1 MLTHE
6 RLETGWTTTEEDR
19 AAAAELAARIPRR
32 VFDAHMHLYD
42 IQHFPRLSP
51 MLECGPERVGLAEWR
66 ELVGA
71 QLGGPERMTGALVL
85 PFPAADLPIGPKNDY
100 VAAQTAGHP
109 TAIRAYLVAA
119 DTTLAEVEAD
129 LDGEGIGGFKCYHC
143 YSARED
149 TQQSYIDEFLPDWT
163 WQVADERGW
172 FIMLHIVRDPALDDP
187 ENQRQIR
194 EKCERFPNTQLIL
207 AHAARG
213 FHGPN
218 TTRGIASLR
227 GLQNVWFDTSAICEA
242 EPMIA
247 IMDEFGP
254 RQLVYGSDFPVS
266 HQRGRSITLG
276 TGFAWVATDQLE
288 WNDRAFFGQPI
299 QVGLE
304 EVRAIFHAADR
315 FGLNEADLQD
325 VFCDNAERLLGLRAV
340 DPDLGQKSYER
351 ALTIIPRGNHLLSKN
366 PDRMAP
372 GQWPPYFREARGCEV
387 WDEAGRHFYDCSSH
401 GIGATILGFRDP
413 DVTRAV
419 IRRVSLGSCS
429 TLNPREELELADLL
443 CGLHPWAERVRLA
456 RTGGETMTVAVRIA
470 RATTDRSVV
479 AISGYHGWHDWY
491 LAANLGESDALRGH
505 LMPGLEPL
513 GVPRELR
520 GTAQVF
526 EWGDLERFD
535 RIIAEHGDR
544 LAAVVMEPCRGQDPD
559 PGYLE
564 HIRTEAHRVGALLI
578 FDETSIGFRLE
589 RAGAHARFGVDPDM
603 AAFGKSLG
611 NGHAIGAVIGT
622 AAAMEGA
629 EHSFISSS
637 YWTEGV
643 GPAAAVAAVTK
654 MTQQLDVPALV
665 AAVGRRVKEAWQRQ
679 ASAAGVPLVVEDAYP
694 CIAHAAFDH
703 EQAKEL
709 STLYTHLML
718 ERGFLAPPVIYCSVA
733 HTEEVLDKYE
743 AAMVPVMAELSDA
756 IRKGDIADR
765 LRGPLPVEGFRRL
778 VR

>member
-1 MLTHE
+1 
-6 RLETGWTTTEEDR
+6 
-19 AAAAELAARIPRR
+19 
-32 VFDAHMHLYD
+32 
-42 IQHFPRLSP
+42 
-51 MLECGPERVGLAEWR
+51 
-66 ELVGA
+66 
-71 QLGGPERMTGALVL
+71 
-85 PFPAADLPIGPKNDY
+85 
-100 VAAQTAGHP
+100 
-109 TAIRAYLVAA
+109 
-119 DTTLAEVEAD
+119 
-129 LDGEGIGGFKCYHC
+129 
-143 YSARED
+143 
-149 TQQSYIDEFLPDWT
+149 
-163 WQVADERGW
+163 
-172 FIMLHIVRDPALDDP
+172 
-187 ENQRQIR
+187 
-194 EKCERFPNTQLIL
+194 
-207 AHAARG
+207 
-213 FHGPN
+213 
-218 TTRGIASLR
+218 
-227 GLQNVWFDTSAICEA
+227 
-242 EPMIA
+242 MIA

-340 DPDLGQKSYER
+340 DPYLGQKSYER
-351 ALTIIPRGNHLLSKN
+351 ALTVIPRGNHLLSKN

-564 HIRTEAHRVGALLI
+564 HIRAEAHRVGALLI

-589 RAGAHARFGVDPDM
+589 RAGAHARFGVDPDL

-665 AAVGRRVKEAWQRQ
+665 AAVGERVKAAWRRQ
-679 ASAAGVPLVVEDAYP
+679 ADAAGVPMRGQRHLSVHRERYVRPRAGARAQHALHAPDAGARLP
-694 CIAHAAFDH
+694 GPADHLLLGGAHGGGARQVRAGDGAGHGRARRRDPQGRRRRPAARP
-703 EQAKEL
+703 AA
-709 STLYTHLML
+709 
-718 ERGFLAPPVIYCSVA
+718 RGGLHALGPLRPHGRRRLDSAVNDSKYVA
-733 HTEEVLDKYE
+733 L
-743 AAMVPVMAELSDA
+743 
-756 IRKGDIADR
+756 IDR
-765 LRGPLPVEGFRRL
+765 LCGAVGDGVAGVPQLP
-778 VR
+778 